1 MFSLSFK
8 LHNPYSNK
16 FEHAVTKNGILTQ
29 NKAWEFNIYRTATIF
44 SNRLEFTM
52 NRDHAGLRLEIGL
65 LGYEVEFQI
74 YDVRHWNYE
83 KKEWKTYEETLR

>member
-1 MFSLSFK
+1 MFSLSFT
-8 LHNPYSNK
+8 LLNPYSNK
-16 FEHAVTKNGILTQ
+16 FEHAVTKSGILTQ

-44 SNRLEFTM
+44 SNRLELTM

-83 KKEWKTYEETLR
+83 KKEWETYEENLL